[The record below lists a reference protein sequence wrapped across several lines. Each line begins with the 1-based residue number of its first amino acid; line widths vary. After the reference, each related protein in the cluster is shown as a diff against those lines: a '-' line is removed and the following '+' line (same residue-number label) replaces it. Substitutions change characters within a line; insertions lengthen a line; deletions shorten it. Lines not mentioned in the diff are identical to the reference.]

1 MNKKTIIGLLVILT
15 LTLTIVSINV
25 VKLNADKKQAA
36 VLEAQKKRDEKYF
49 SATYH
54 FYDSTTA
61 YDFISS
67 SQLSTYSI
75 VWKNAIQKQ
84 EDFSLAVNTEIT
96 KSSDTIQGLTN
107 IYEKLGGN
115 LKVVSEAAKE
125 QPKKYKE
132 TYEEYKKLY
141 GVITAIHEQVQLPS
155 GSLLEFNKNINYL
168 QQEYKKIRG
177 NIEITIP
184 DEIKKEHEKR
194 IKENRNNSSSKI

>member
-1 MNKKTIIGLLVILT
+1 MNRKTIIGLVVLALI
-15 LTLTIVSINV
+15 LTIVSINV
-25 VKLNADKKQAA
+25 VKLNADKKEAA
-36 VLEAQKKRDEKYF
+36 ALEVQKKNDEKYF

-54 FYDSTTA
+54 FYESTTA
-61 YDFISS
+61 YEFISS

-75 VWKNAIQKQ
+75 AWKNAIQKQ

-96 KSSDTIQGLTN
+96 KSNDTIQSLTG
-107 IYEKLGGN
+107 IYEKLGKD

-125 QPKKYKE
+125 QPEKYKE

-141 GVITAIHEQVQLPS
+141 GIITVIHKQVQSPS
-155 GSLLEFNKNINYL
+155 GSLLEFNKNTNNL

-194 IKENRNNSSSKI
+194 IKENGDSSSSKT

>member
-1 MNKKTIIGLLVILT
+1 MNRKTIIGLIVLALI
-15 LTLTIVSINV
+15 LTIVSINV
-25 VKLNADKKQAA
+25 VKLNTDKKEAA
-36 VLEAQKKRDEKYF
+36 ALEVQKKKDEKYF

-61 YDFISS
+61 YEFISS

-75 VWKNAIQKQ
+75 AWKNAIQKQ

-96 KSSDTIQGLTN
+96 KSNDTIQSLTG
-107 IYEKLGGN
+107 IYEKLGKD

-125 QPKKYKE
+125 QPEKYKE

-141 GVITAIHEQVQLPS
+141 GIITVIHEQVQSPS
-155 GSLLEFNKNINYL
+155 GSLLEFNKNTNNL

-194 IKENRNNSSSKI
+194 IKENGDSSSSKT